1 MYSYVVAFH
10 IIVELFVIKREDIPT
25 FSILKTSAISAL
37 PLLLKKFLLRT
48 FSILFRQLI
57 FWLLLVSL
65 REVASIFDSIW

>member
-1 MYSYVVAFH
+1 MYSYVVAFR
-10 IIVELFVIKREDIPT
+10 IIVELIVIKREDIPT

-37 PLLLKKFLLRT
+37 PLLLKKFFLRT